1 MGKCYLPIGKG
12 VSVTTTIIGYGCREF
27 LRICRAVKPNFHEKA
42 YQRGQEN
49 RDVLRTSNREMEMV
63 TIEICDVNGK
73 FSMPVEVTKVDKRE
87 LLFLD
92 NPNYEE
98 TIAKNPHLPES
109 SSNAS
114 YSRCQ
119 RVRQIE
125 NRECTKNWRAW

>member
-1 MGKCYLPIGKG
+1 MDTGAGSSYASAAL
-12 VSVTTTIIGYGCREF
+12 
-27 LRICRAVKPNFHEKA
+27 LNRISTKKRTKEVKKIEML
-42 YQRGQEN
+42 
-49 RDVLRTSNREMEMV
+49 LRTSTREMEMV

-73 FSMPVEVTKVDKRE
+73 SSMPVEVTKVDKRE

>member
-1 MGKCYLPIGKG
+1 
-12 VSVTTTIIGYGCREF
+12 
-27 LRICRAVKPNFHEKA
+27 
-42 YQRGQEN
+42 
-49 RDVLRTSNREMEMV
+49 
-63 TIEICDVNGK
+63 
-73 FSMPVEVTKVDKRE
+73 MPVEVTKVDKRE

-119 RVRQIE
+119 RVRQI
-125 NRECTKNWRAW
+125 